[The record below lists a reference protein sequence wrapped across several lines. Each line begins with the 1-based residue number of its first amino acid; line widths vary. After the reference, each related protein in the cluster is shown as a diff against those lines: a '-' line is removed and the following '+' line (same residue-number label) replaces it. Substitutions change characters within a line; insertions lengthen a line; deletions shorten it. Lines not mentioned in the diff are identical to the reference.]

1 MRRTLAPASLA
12 LAASLAG
19 APAEATAKP
28 PGAAQILVTRLSTAI
43 ARCWFAK
50 GETAFA
56 AYSYAPETDAYAGLP
71 RILLVPKKAPH
82 GKPAL
87 VVEIDAKPAG
97 NDVNIYGPL
106 MSGGLAARIQADV
119 SRWANG
125 GTACR

>member
-1 MRRTLAPASLA
+1 MSRALRPIFLAVAA
-12 LAASLAG
+12 LLAG
-19 APAEATAKP
+19 APADAATKP
-28 PGAAQILVTRLSTAI
+28 SSAAQILVTRLSTSI

-71 RILLVPKKAPH
+71 RILLVPKGAPH

-87 VVEIDAKPAG
+87 VVEIDAKPTG

-106 MSGGLAARIQADV
+106 MSGRLATRIQADV
-119 SRWANG
+119 GRWANG
-125 GTACR
+125 GTACK